1 MNSPSMVL
9 GQSYLPVRSQ
19 NVATFVAKTALAI
32 KTHPDVAAEITLAA
46 TDRLLEQFQA
56 PADLRNALSR
66 LVSESCRARDLSLRA

>member
-19 NVATFVAKTALAI
+19 NVATFVAKTAQAI

-46 TDRLLEQFQA
+46 TNRLLDQFQA

-66 LVSESCRARDLSLRA
+66 LVSESCKARDQSLQA